1 MIIIIYLKKK
11 KKVLFTCLKTHQ
23 YFINRVERTLKKIFV
38 RKKKGKEKENEKEKS
53 HNFVD
58 N

>member
-1 MIIIIYLKKK
+1 
-11 KKVLFTCLKTHQ
+11 VLFTYLKTHQ

-38 RKKKGKEKENEKEKS
+38 RKKKGKEKEKEKEKA